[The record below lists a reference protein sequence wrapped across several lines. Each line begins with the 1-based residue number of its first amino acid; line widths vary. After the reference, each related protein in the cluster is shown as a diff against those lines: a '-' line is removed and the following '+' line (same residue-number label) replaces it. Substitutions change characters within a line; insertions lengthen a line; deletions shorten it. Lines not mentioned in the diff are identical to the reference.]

1 MLLELCWQTSTY
13 TTVSLPGTG
22 TFSFKPKQF
31 FWQSCCLLACCSRSP
46 TVGQRCLLA
55 LLLWGGLL
63 EDAGMEIQ
71 SGPRWLVLPAGDI
84 PMSAFFRSVSA
95 SFSTTFCFWAA
106 ISSLVFSA
114 SLQGEK
120 RYYRDT
126 ELGSSSANQ
135 GTRGQGDKKPTSCQ
149 HHVLTATR
157 TSSVFGCTS
166 KCVASRSKEGIIPPL
181 YLALVRLYAV

>member
-1 MLLELCWQTSTY
+1 MLPS
-13 TTVSLPGTG
+13 G
-22 TFSFKPKQF
+22 
-31 FWQSCCLLACCSRSP
+31 SCQQCKTMSYP
-46 TVGQRCLLA
+46 
-55 LLLWGGLL
+55 GLL
-63 EDAGMEIQ
+63 GQVGMEIQ
-71 SGPRWLVLPAGDI
+71 SGPHLLVLPTGDI

-120 RYYRDT
+120 HYHRET

-157 TSSVFGCTS
+157 MRSAFSCMSTCI
-166 KCVASRSKEGIIPPL
+166 ASRLKEGIIPTIWHW
-181 YLALVRLYAV
+181 